1 MPVVT
6 LAREQTAT
14 AGPLQKAGFKWHLK
28 IYGKALHYSGLAK
41 NLPFKDFSVSL
52 LVHN

>member
-6 LAREQTAT
+6 LAREQTA
-14 AGPLQKAGFKWHLK
+14 AGTLEKEGFEWHVK
-28 IYGKALHYSGLAK
+28 SYGKALHYSGLAK
-41 NLPFKDFSVSL
+41 NLPFKIFSVYL